1 MTLSS
6 IFLKCSYSASARA
19 FLYSD
24 VSSNSWAPLSCPNF
38 FATFSDTTIST
49 SMSYFCFPWPFLF
62 CEDKKGFLL
71 PRAGFF
77 ASDPPPISKTSNLS
91 SCSTVFLFY
100 FKFDSSSITSG
111 IPTSSNLTPPFAST
125 WPSALLAPVEAIF
138 LFLRNSYLAFSRSSF
153 FSAKILSYFAFS
165 YSFSSW
171 TFLRF
176 SARLF
181 SWISCFWI
189 FPSKMSCLFFCNYS
203 ICWRLTS

>member
-6 IFLKCSYSASARA
+6 IFLKCSYSASAIA
-19 FLYSD
+19 FLWSYESSYSC
-24 VSSNSWAPLSCPNF
+24 VPPSWSNFL
-38 FATFSDTTIST
+38 ATFSDTTIST
-49 SMSYFCFPWPFLF
+49 SMSYFYFPWPFLF

-77 ASDPPPISKTSNLS
+77 ASEPPPISKTNSLS

-100 FKFDSSSITSG
+100 FKFDSSSMTSG
-111 IPTSSNLTPPFAST
+111 MPTNSDFTPPFAST
-125 WPSALLAPVEAIF
+125 WPSALFAPVDAIF

-165 YSFSSW
+165 YSFSSC

-181 SWISCFWI
+181 S
-189 FPSKMSCLFFCNYS
+189 
-203 ICWRLTS
+203 